1 MATNSQNTS
10 VVAVKEEKQNVTLVN
25 KKGKEIIIPREEYE
39 RLVSEKYPFNGVSV
53 K

>member
-1 MATNSQNTS
+1 MATVSQSPT

-25 KKGKEIIIPREEYE
+25 KKGKEIIISREDYE